1 MRLENRTP
9 TKSALPQKLPNLIF
23 FYRLLLDVLLHPLF
37 MIRTRIEGTVVGLVL
52 EQNGVDDCNN
62 IKHAVYAAMQI
73 CE

>member
-1 MRLENRTP
+1 
-9 TKSALPQKLPNLIF
+9 
-23 FYRLLLDVLLHPLF
+23 